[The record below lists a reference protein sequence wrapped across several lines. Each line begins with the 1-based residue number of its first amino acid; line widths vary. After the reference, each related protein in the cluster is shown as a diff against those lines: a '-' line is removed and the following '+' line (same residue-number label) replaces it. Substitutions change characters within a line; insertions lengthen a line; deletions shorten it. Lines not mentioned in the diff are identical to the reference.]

1 MGTRNGG
8 RQASQRV
15 VHAAHSAEEIEIAR
29 WVISS
34 CAEASSSDAK
44 TPSSDAKT
52 SSSDAETPSSCAK
65 TPSSDA
71 ELYSTPLV
79 LFPRVG
85 KRQKRVPKAVVT
97 SLTTG
102 GEKPRKLR
110 YVNQI
115 RQMAQNQ
122 KKCTIIVKIR
132 TKLNYVTEKF
142 INFAVSKNFLTA
154 VGFLQC
160 RV

>member
-15 VHAAHSAEEIEIAR
+15 VHAAYSAEEIEIAR
-29 WVISS
+29 GVISS
-34 CAEASSSDAK
+34 CAE
-44 TPSSDAKT
+44 T
-52 SSSDAETPSSCAK
+52 SSSDAELC
-65 TPSSDA
+65 
-71 ELYSTPLV
+71 STPLV
-79 LFPRVG
+79 LSPRVG

-97 SLTTG
+97 SLATG
-102 GEKPRKLR
+102 GEKAT
-110 YVNQI
+110 QI
-115 RQMAQNQ
+115 APCQSHTTNGTKIR

>member
-29 WVISS
+29 RVISN
-34 CAEASSSDAK
+34 CTEASSNDAK
-44 TPSSDAKT
+44 TPSSDV
-52 SSSDAETPSSCAK
+52 
-65 TPSSDA
+65 

-85 KRQKRVPKAVVT
+85 KWQKRVPKAVVT
-97 SLTTG
+97 SLATG
-102 GEKPRKLR
+102 GEKAT
-110 YVNQI
+110 QI
-115 RQMAQNQ
+115 APCQSHTTNGTKIR

-142 INFAVSKNFLTA
+142 INFAV
-154 VGFLQC
+154 
-160 RV
+160 